1 MLAPLFAP
9 VARLLATLAL
19 GALLLGVAQAAET
32 VSFPASRSHTAEQVM
47 LRADLSRPEGEGPF
61 PAVVLMHGCG
71 GWQPA
76 VRFTMNAYAE
86 YLTQRGFV
94 VLSVDSFGPRRRGGG
109 MVCESFDLLAQARDY
124 RTHDAHDA
132 LRYLQT
138 QNFVEGSNVFLMGQ
152 SNGGS
157 VAIHVA
163 QGLGPHAADPAS
175 GYRGVVAFYPWCGA
189 FGSHR
194 VNLKTPLLVLGGERD
209 DWVPASECKGV
220 RSTGAPME
228 LVIYPEAAHSFDLE
242 IGVHRY
248 LGKLVGKHPQAAEN
262 SRARMVAFFE
272 SQVAA
277 GRASGVQ
284 VAQR

>member
-1 MLAPLFAP
+1 MPVRLFIQ
-9 VARLLATLAL
+9 LLRVV
-19 GALLLGVAQAAET
+19 GALLLTTAWSLPAQASEPVT
-32 VSFPASRSHTAEQVM
+32 FPASRGYTADQVV

-86 YLTQRGFV
+86 YLTRRGFV
-94 VLSVDSFGPRRRGGG
+94 VLNLDSFGPRRRGGG
-109 MVCESFDLLAQARDY
+109 VVCETFDQLAQARDY

-132 LRYLQT
+132 LRYLQA
-138 QNFVEGSNVFLMGQ
+138 QPFVDGANVFLMGQ

-157 VAIHVA
+157 VAIQVA
-163 QGLGPHAADPAS
+163 QGQGPHAADK

-189 FGSHR
+189 FNSFR
-194 VNLKTPLLVLGGERD
+194 VHLKTPLLVLGGERD
-209 DWVPASECKGV
+209 DWVPAHECKGV
-220 RSTGAPME
+220 RSTGAPLE

-242 IGVHRY
+242 VGVHRY
-248 LGKLVGKHPQAAEN
+248 LGKLVGKHPQAAED

-272 SQVAA
+272 AQASPPA
-277 GRASGVQ
+277 GRMQ
-284 VAQR
+284 VAQN

>member
-1 MLAPLFAP
+1 MPFRLYNQFVRLA
-9 VARLLATLAL
+9 
-19 GALLLGVAQAAET
+19 GALLLAACSLPALAADAVT
-32 VSFPASRSHTAEQVM
+32 FPASRGYTADQVL

-86 YLTQRGFV
+86 HLSRRGFV
-94 VLSVDSFGPRRRGGG
+94 VLNLDSFGPRRRGGG
-109 MVCESFDLLAQARDY
+109 VVCESFDQLAQARDY

-132 LRYLQT
+132 LRYLQA
-138 QNFVEGSNVFLMGQ
+138 QPFVDGANVFLMGQ

-157 VAIHVA
+157 VAIQVA
-163 QGLGPHAADPAS
+163 QGQGPHAADQ
-175 GYRGVVAFYPWCGA
+175 GQGFRGVVAFYPWCGA
-189 FGSHR
+189 FSSNR

-209 DWVPASECKGV
+209 DWVPAHECKGV
-220 RSTGAPME
+220 RSTGAPLE

-242 IGVHRY
+242 VGVHRY
-248 LGKLVGKHPQAAEN
+248 LGKLVGKNPQAAED

-272 SQVAA
+272 AQATSRS
-277 GRASGVQ
+277 GGVQ
-284 VAQR
+284 IARN